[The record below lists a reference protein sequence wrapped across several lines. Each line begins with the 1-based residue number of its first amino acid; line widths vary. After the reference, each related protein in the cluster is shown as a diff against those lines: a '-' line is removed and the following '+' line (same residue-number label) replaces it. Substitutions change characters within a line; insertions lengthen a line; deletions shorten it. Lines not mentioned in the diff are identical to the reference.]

1 MKNISNILNLTGDID
16 KIIYIIKLL
25 FINMCTYYTF
35 CKMTAEKVGSK
46 KAIIIVLSLSIIVS
60 IICSELK
67 YNFDYLLSILY
78 MIFMESI
85 TYTIINKN
93 EYIYNMVGFII
104 SLSINYII
112 FFISII
118 IDFFPNMLIINVS
131 NDLINLIVMMT
142 IHFIILYRLFK
153 IKKFKNGFD
162 FLKIGNT
169 NDYFNILI
177 LNISITI
184 IFAVIIAKN
193 SNNLVKTYM
202 VSVLILLSIIIYIT
216 IKKTLTM
223 YYKHKMLVRELE
235 ETKEELEKTKIDR
248 DKLEKENLEFSKTSH
263 SIAHKQKSL
272 EHKLN
277 KLMQNNEIANEIEI
291 RDRIDE
297 ISKEYSQNIVQT
309 ELPKTGI
316 IEIDDM
322 LDVMKSECVDNKID
336 FQVQLNGNIYQMIN
350 NYVTKNELEILLA
363 DHIKD
368 AIIAIKHSDNINRS
382 IFVSLGLI
390 DKCYSLYIYD
400 SGIEFE
406 IDTLINLGTK
416 PITTHKDNGGTGMGF
431 LNTFDTLKNHKA
443 SMIIKEIGKPSKD
456 NYTKVIIIKF
466 DGENKFKLN
475 SYRKEEI
482 RKKDIKNNLI
492 IE

>member
-1 MKNISNILNLTGDID
+1 
-16 KIIYIIKLL
+16 
-25 FINMCTYYTF
+25 
-35 CKMTAEKVGSK
+35 
-46 KAIIIVLSLSIIVS
+46 
-60 IICSELK
+60 
-67 YNFDYLLSILY
+67 
-78 MIFMESI
+78 
-85 TYTIINKN
+85 
-93 EYIYNMVGFII
+93 
-104 SLSINYII
+104 
-112 FFISII
+112 
-118 IDFFPNMLIINVS
+118 
-131 NDLINLIVMMT
+131 
-142 IHFIILYRLFK
+142 
-153 IKKFKNGFD
+153 
-162 FLKIGNT
+162 
-169 NDYFNILI
+169 
-177 LNISITI
+177 
-184 IFAVIIAKN
+184 
-193 SNNLVKTYM
+193 
-202 VSVLILLSIIIYIT
+202 
-216 IKKTLTM
+216 M
-223 YYKHKMLVRELE
+223 YYKHKMLVKELE
-235 ETKEELEKTKIDR
+235 ETKEELERTKTDR

-291 RDRIDE
+291 RDRINE
-297 ISKEYSQNIVQT
+297 ISKEYSQNIVQV

-316 IEIDDM
+316 TEIDDM

-350 NYVTKNELEILLA
+350 NYVTKDELEILLA

-400 SGIEFE
+400 TGIEFE
-406 IDTLINLGTK
+406 IGTLINLGTK
-416 PITTHKDNGGTGMGF
+416 PITTHKDDGGTGMGF
-431 LNTFDTLKNHKA
+431 LNTFDTLKKHKS
-443 SMIIKEIGKPSKD
+443 SMIINEIGKPSKD

-466 DGENKFKLN
+466 DGENKFKLK